1 MLFICSKLSERGS
14 EFVLWSL
21 NLSSAVLSSSGSMG
35 FKM

>member
-1 MLFICSKLSERGS
+1 MLFICSILSERGS

-35 FKM
+35 FKR